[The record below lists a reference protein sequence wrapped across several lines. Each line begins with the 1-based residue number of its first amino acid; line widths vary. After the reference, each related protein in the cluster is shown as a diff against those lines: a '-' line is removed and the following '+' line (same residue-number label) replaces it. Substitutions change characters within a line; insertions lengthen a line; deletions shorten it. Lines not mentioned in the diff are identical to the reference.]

1 MAFQDLKSR
10 LGNVKPGRAVEL
22 RTPIEAPSG
31 PVTVARLAG
40 GLADLVYF
48 SRKGKKPGTQAEK
61 TEWST
66 IQSKDVLPALRSHS
80 AELTIAWLVFFGRHP
95 EVKGRFKEQ
104 PQDRQRELQ
113 QEFDDIRARQVRPW
127 LALRVAAGAL
137 GTRTLYLV
145 DDPVFRKLPD
155 PARDAV
161 GTALNDVFAFAGQ
174 TRGQAPIRVIF
185 LDPDRFPESYNFAD
199 AVVRVVDGK
208 LTDHLDQAH
217 QRQRDNAQHSIQAL
231 GIRVTFEP
239 ATPSQSVAERLG
251 SSLVLKTVVPAGR
264 TRLAIP
270 IMVAAVDLSAVSSE
284 FVSYYQD
291 EARMIQ
297 GGRTLRPTDPG
308 YWNPAQKLLDTATVQ
323 GAAKLKAAPNKPEAW
338 DAGLQAQFGTALGRS
353 LAHEARHLY
362 FADADNHAATG
373 LGASDVGDQVV
384 ADRPAYRQF
393 SVDDRKNILAAIGK
407 REKEQRGTTLVAT
420 FPAARRANGFPF

>member
-1 MAFQDLKSR
+1 MEHDPKQGRFAGAAFTFRRIDDRVARVLWPAPGSQRPLQGAAAGPTKGAAAGVRRHPRAPSAAVARASR
-10 LGNVKPGRAVEL
+10 RGGRA
-22 RTPIEAPSG
+22 
-31 PVTVARLAG
+31 
-40 GLADLVYF
+40 
-48 SRKGKKPGTQAEK
+48 
-61 TEWST
+61 
-66 IQSKDVLPALRSHS
+66 
-80 AELTIAWLVFFGRHP
+80 RH
-95 EVKGRFKEQ
+95 
-104 PQDRQRELQ
+104 
-113 QEFDDIRARQVRPW
+113 
-127 LALRVAAGAL
+127 
-137 GTRTLYLV
+137 RTLYLV